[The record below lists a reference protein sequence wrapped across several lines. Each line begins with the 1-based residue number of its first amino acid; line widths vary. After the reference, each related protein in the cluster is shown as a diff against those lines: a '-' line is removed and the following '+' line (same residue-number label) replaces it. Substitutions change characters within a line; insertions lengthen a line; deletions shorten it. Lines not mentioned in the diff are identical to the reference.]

1 MVPTYCFLGVNELLV
16 GLGILA
22 EFLEGQ
28 VGVVKIGAHSS
39 KEYVYQFGISAVVFC
54 LFAKG
59 CDAVG
64 LPAAARDGGTL
75 EHVIVGFLFSIA
87 CGASGVEA

>member
-28 VGVVKIGAHSS
+28 VGVVEIGAHSS

-75 EHVIVGFLFSIA
+75 
-87 CGASGVEA
+87 